1 MTIANPYTAS
11 RIADPQTVAL
21 EVLGHLQKAWNDGD
35 GEAFGSNYAPNASFV
50 NIRGEHIVGRTAI
63 AAGHTGIFT
72 TIYAGSVNRMSLAHA
87 SEISTGIV
95 LAVSVNTLD
104 CPSGPM
110 AGVHTAISTTIISST
125 VDGAGRPL
133 IVSTHNT
140 LVTAALA
147 APAARPSPHR
157 SRRAVEAGHADC
169 GAGILQAR
177 DAVGMSALARR
188 RASGGDTL
196 ATR

>member
-87 SEISTGIV
+87 SEISNGIV

-104 CPSGPM
+104 CPSGPL
-110 AGVHTAISTTIISST
+110 AGVHRAMSTSIISTTVNEAGYPQILSS
-125 VDGAGRPL
+125 
-133 IVSTHNT
+133 HNT
-140 LVTAALA
+140 LMTA
-147 APAARPSPHR
+147 
-157 SRRAVEAGHADC
+157 
-169 GAGILQAR
+169 
-177 DAVGMSALARR
+177 
-188 RASGGDTL
+188 
-196 ATR
+196 